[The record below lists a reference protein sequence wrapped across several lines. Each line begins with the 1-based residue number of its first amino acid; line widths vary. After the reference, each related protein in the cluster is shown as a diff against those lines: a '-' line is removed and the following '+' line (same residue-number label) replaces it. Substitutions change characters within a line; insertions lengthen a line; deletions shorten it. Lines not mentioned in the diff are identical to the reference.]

1 MPDNAKFGMAF
12 LRKKSDAKGDEI
24 MPNWHYN
31 ARPGNPVPNTFL
43 GAFRETT

>member
-31 ARPGNPVPNTFL
+31 ARPGNPADNAPRDGVVDF
-43 GAFRETT
+43 A